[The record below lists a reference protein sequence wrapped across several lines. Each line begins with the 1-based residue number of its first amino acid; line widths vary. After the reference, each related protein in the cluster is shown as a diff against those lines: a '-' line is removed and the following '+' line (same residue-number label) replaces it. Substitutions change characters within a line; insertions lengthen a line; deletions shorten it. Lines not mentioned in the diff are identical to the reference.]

1 MKLSKYSRVDT
12 ACLDVAIIKK
22 CHTLAFFNI
31 ASQRESESESE
42 SERERKRLERFSES
56 RPPGGHT
63 FAFVPVL
70 VSNTCDSY
78 LVDS

>member
-31 ASQRESESESE
+31 ASQRER
-42 SERERKRLERFSES
+42 ERERVREKDRDRDRE
-56 RPPGGHT
+56 
-63 FAFVPVL
+63 
-70 VSNTCDSY
+70 
-78 LVDS
+78 